1 MQAILQIILSMRIP
15 PIQTFFSRRMLLAV
29 ATILL
34 TACSPTKHVPQ
45 GEYLLDKVKIETDT
59 KEVKPDKLKSY
70 LRQTPNFRI
79 LGIARLQL
87 GIYNLSGS
95 DTTKKIN
102 RWLRKIGTP
111 PVIYDNEAT
120 AASCTQLTKALSNM
134 GYMHA
139 TVYADTVIKKRRMQV
154 TYKIQAKEPFYIDT
168 LDYYIPHAEI
178 DSIVRS
184 QPSLLKKGM
193 PLDRSLLDKE
203 RERITTR
210 LRQCGYYAFS
220 KDLITFNAD
229 TTGTSQ
235 AVNLTMQLRPMPSYK
250 PEDLP
255 SYDNHRT
262 YRIRNVYII
271 TDYTL
276 ANIDLARVDCSNAET
291 YKDIHIVYGN
301 KRYLSKSAIA
311 DNCYIRPGEPYS
323 STMVDRTYSAYG
335 RLNYLKNINIRFL
348 PVGEINHAPT
358 LDCYIFLTPG
368 KSQSMGIELEGTNS
382 EGDLGVAAALT
393 YQHRNTFKGSEI
405 FTAEARVAYESI
417 SGTLQGII
425 NDHYTEI
432 GGRLGL
438 KFPKFLFPFLPYDFR
453 RRLPA
458 TTEFDVSINFQQR
471 PEYTRVIAG
480 AAWRYNW
487 TNVRNRH
494 RLDLIDINYVYLP
507 KYMDG
512 FLENIAPTNPLLR
525 YSYEDHFIMRI
536 GYNFYTSNIPSTTT
550 LRATPLKKVY
560 TLRTSIETSG
570 NLLYAISNLAN
581 FKNDNG
587 YKIFG
592 IRYSQYV
599 KGDLDYS
606 FLYTIDERN
615 SWAFHAGLGIG
626 LPYGNSTVIPF
637 EKRFYS
643 GGANSVRGWSV
654 RSLGPGSYNGKNSVT
669 DFIYQCGDIR
679 LDLSLEY
686 RAKLFWKLEMAAFI
700 DAGNIWTIKDYETQP
715 GGAFR
720 FNSFYKQIA
729 LAWGLG
735 LRLNF
740 DYVIVRCDLGMKVY
754 NPAKDA
760 LHWAITKPDLRRDLA
775 LHLTIGY
782 PF

>member
-1 MQAILQIILSMRIP
+1 MQFILPLNLSMRIP
-15 PIQTFFSRRMLLAV
+15 LLHTFSSWRRWLV
-29 ATILL
+29 AMIVLL

-45 GEYLLDKVKIETDT
+45 GEYLLDKVKIETDS
-59 KEVKPDKLKSY
+59 KDINSDKLKSY

-79 LGIARLQL
+79 LGIARFQL
-87 GIYNLSGS
+87 GIYNLSGKDS
-95 DTTKKIN
+95 TKKVN
-102 RWLRKIGTP
+102 RWIQKIGTP
-111 PVIYDNEAT
+111 PVIYNNDAT
-120 AASCTQLTKALSNM
+120 EASCQQLTKALANM

-139 TVYADTVIKKRRMQV
+139 TVSADTIIKKHRIQV
-154 TYKIQAKEPFYIDT
+154 TYKVQAKDPFFIDT
-168 LDYYIPHAEI
+168 LTYFIPHAKI
-178 DSIVRS
+178 DSIIHS
-184 QPSLLKKGM
+184 QLSLLKKGM

-210 LRQCGYYAFS
+210 LRQYGYYAFG

-229 TTGTSQ
+229 TTENSQ
-235 AVNLTMQLRPMPSYK
+235 AVNLTLQLRPMPSYD
-250 PEDLP
+250 PEDPP

-262 YRIRNVYII
+262 YRIRNVYVV
-271 TDYTL
+271 TDHTL
-276 ANIDLARVDCSNAET
+276 TNIDLAQVDCSTAEK
-291 YKDIHIVYGN
+291 YKDIHIIYGDN
-301 KRYLSKSAIA
+301 RYLSKSAIA
-311 DNCYIRPGEPYS
+311 DNCHIRPGNIYS
-323 STMVDRTYSAYG
+323 SMMVDRTYAAYG

-348 PVGEINHAPT
+348 PLGEINHEPT

-393 YQHRNTFKGSEI
+393 YQHRNTFKGSET
-405 FTAEARVAYESI
+405 FTAEVRAAYESI
-417 SGTLQGII
+417 SGSLQGII

-438 KFPKFLFPFLPYDFR
+438 KFPKFLFPFLPYNFR

-458 TTEFDVSINFQQR
+458 TTEFDASISFQQR

-487 TNVRNRH
+487 TSSRHRH
-494 RLDLIDINYVYLP
+494 RLDLLDVNYVYLP

-536 GYNFYTSNIPSTTT
+536 GYNYYTSNIPATTAIRT
-550 LRATPLKKVY
+550 APLKNVY
-560 TLRTSIETSG
+560 TLRASVETSG

-581 FKNDNG
+581 FKNEDG

-599 KGDLDYS
+599 KGDIDYS
-606 FLYTIDERN
+606 FLRTVDERN
-615 SWAFHAGLGIG
+615 SWAFHAGFGIG

-669 DFIYQCGDIR
+669 DFIYQCGDVR

-686 RAKLFWKLEMAAFI
+686 RAKLFWKLEMAAFL

-720 FNSFYKQIA
+720 FDSFYKQIA

-740 DYVIVRCDLGMKVY
+740 DYVIVRCDLGMKIY
-754 NPAKDA
+754 NPAENT
-760 LHWAITKPDLRRDLA
+760 LHWAISNPDLRRDLA
-775 LHLTIGY
+775 FHLTIGY